1 MSKHKIM
8 KQIKWEKPVNGWRKL
23 NVDGA
28 SLVNTGKAGGGGLL
42 RDEEGNWLGGFARR
56 IGSTNSFTVELWAL
70 RDGLILCNQLKVQA
84 VNIEL
89 DAKAVVDAINLQ
101 GKSNSALSS
110 ILEDC
115 RHLIAM
121 IPQTTV
127 RHVFREANRSADRLA
142 KLGITLDVDF
152 ILYSSPP
159 GTYFLAWKLIAKACT
174 AAGSVLILGFL
185 FSCE

>member
-1 MSKHKIM
+1 M
-8 KQIKWEKPVNGWRKL
+8 
-23 NVDGA
+23 
-28 SLVNTGKAGGGGLL
+28 
-42 RDEEGNWLGGFARR
+42 
-56 IGSTNSFTVELWAL
+56 
-70 RDGLILCNQLKVQA
+70 QA

-159 GTYFLAWKLIAKACT
+159 
-174 AAGSVLILGFL
+174 VDL
-185 FSCE
+185 FSCLEADCQGVYSSRLCFVPVFSF